1 MELLKNVFIR
11 LVRGGFTDRVI
22 IIDNV
27 PQEMFY
33 ELQHPRVA
41 VGKGQE
47 QHWEADRTQT
57 RVMTLY
63 PELSFS
69 QTGDGSIVFDLENE
83 HSKNRYLALDRFVKS
98 VFPNNRL
105 PAEPVVYST
114 DPMDQSAPLWSCQ
127 RFRGSYCPLS
137 LPPSRKRR
145 LWVIRLLLW
154 TLPRLRRP
162 PLKNTKR
169 RRKKSPKREWQKCAS
184 PVTSNNSF
192 RRTEAGPPKHKPA
205 QFQLFK
211 QTGKT

>member
-114 DPMDQSAPLWSCQ
+114 DPMDQSAPALE
-127 RFRGSYCPLS
+127 LS
-137 LPPSRKRR
+137 KVPRVVLPTLSPSVAQAPVVGDTAPS
-145 LWVIRLLLW
+145 LDVAAI
-154 TLPRLRRP
+154 
-162 PLKNTKR
+162 
-169 RRKKSPKREWQKCAS
+169 KKAAIEEYEAQKKEESKERMAKVRESRNVK
-184 PVTSNNSF
+184 
-192 RRTEAGPPKHKPA
+192 
-205 QFQLFK
+205 
-211 QTGKT
+211 